1 MINEHLN
8 VISCKTRIVWVCCWY
23 RIELWTFCHVYA
35 HNEFYLFSMR
45 PPGCNLRLHQ
55 AIRWT
60 QSRQS
65 QKSFILA
72 VLNHSAHTQLRR
84 IQNRSISTHLDK
96 KELLVY
102 LFIVNVPFNSLMSA
116 VLPLKALIVLPNKL
130 ILLVDRIFV
139 NLQFLLLLCFLLLFW
154 STCRHSRWWWS
165 KVQWQRE
172 PQPRTGRLKKQI
184 FKTWE

>member
-1 MINEHLN
+1 MFMSTRNSICSPWGLRDVTSVCTKLLDELN
-8 VISCKTRIVWVCCWY
+8 HAKAKKI
-23 RIELWTFCHVYA
+23 F
-35 HNEFYLFSMR
+35 M
-45 PPGCNLRLHQ
+45 
-55 AIRWT
+55 
-60 QSRQS
+60 
-65 QKSFILA
+65 KSFIPA
-72 VLNHSAHTQLRR
+72 VLNHSAHTQLRH

-139 NLQFLLLLCFLLLFW
+139 NLQVLLLCFLLLFW

-165 KVQWQRE
+165 KAQWQRE
-172 PQPRTGRLKKQI
+172 PQPRTGRLKKQKQNLRI
-184 FKTWE
+184 KRHVLKHLLYYISLRQAMKRKVIAF